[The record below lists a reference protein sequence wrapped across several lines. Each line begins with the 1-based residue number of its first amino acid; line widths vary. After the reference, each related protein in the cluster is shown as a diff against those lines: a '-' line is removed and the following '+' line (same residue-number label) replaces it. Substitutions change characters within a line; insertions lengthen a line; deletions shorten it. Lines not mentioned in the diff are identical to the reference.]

1 MHAIQNTH
9 LQNKHDLYDSRNNTT
24 NITNETQKKLTNNN
38 SARQKYDAEN
48 THALLLLAFLLEL
61 EYARPSLASAS
72 REAAVSAASNDDED
86 DGDASR
92 C

>member
-1 MHAIQNTH
+1 MEHKINRQTTT
-9 LQNKHDLYDSRNNTT
+9 LRGKNTT
-24 NITNETQKKLTNNN
+24 QK
-38 SARQKYDAEN
+38 N

-61 EYARPSLASAS
+61 EYARPSLASAW

-92 C
+92 SRAGG